1 MGTGWQQLT
10 EQDFKE
16 GVLFLP
22 IDVYYALNPSFRQ
35 NEYWLMVGDCF
46 VRIFERLIF
55 DANLDT
61 TMSECFNRISMMEY
75 GVN

>member
-1 MGTGWQQLT
+1 
-10 EQDFKE
+10 
-16 GVLFLP
+16 
-22 IDVYYALNPSFRQ
+22 
-35 NEYWLMVGDCF
+35 MVGDCF